1 MCTTPCTRYILY
13 YWPINKCWSIYLPN
27 TWVMFSCMT
36 ARVESQNFGVTNEFS
51 RLPHVHPAYPLF
63 TAQPRS
69 FYTLFFTL
77 LCRERRSHG
86 MILYFRGDQQR
97 WRSQKKVY
105 ARKKKS
111 WPISLGWK
119 SLASM
124 HRSASV
130 CSYNRETL
138 FIVRD
143 LVERERN
150 VKSPKISSTVLM
162 LNGSENET
170 FSHCLVK
177 SCKYSR

>member
-86 MILYFRGDQQR
+86 MILYFRGDGGAK
-97 WRSQKKVY
+97 KKVY
-105 ARKKKS
+105 VRKKK
-111 WPISLGWK
+111 LAHLVGMKK
-119 SLASM
+119 SRFNASIGEC
-124 HRSASV
+124 V
-130 CSYNRETL
+130 
-138 FIVRD
+138 FVQQRD
-143 LVERERN
+143 VIYCTRFGGTRITQCQKSEDFLLHCADVERERKRN
-150 VKSPKISSTVLM
+150 
-162 LNGSENET
+162 
-170 FSHCLVK
+170 F
-177 SCKYSR
+177 